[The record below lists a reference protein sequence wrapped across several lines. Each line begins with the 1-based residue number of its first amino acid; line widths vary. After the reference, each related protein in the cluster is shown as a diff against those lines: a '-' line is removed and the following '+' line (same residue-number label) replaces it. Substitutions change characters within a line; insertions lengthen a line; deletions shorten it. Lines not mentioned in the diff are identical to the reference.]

1 MAFLPCGSAEN
12 MDNKLNGAMLSFI
25 LSGIL
30 FILIESIFDIP
41 LSVFYYYELII
52 NETSNAFIPLMPTSG
67 DWVESTNNL
76 KVLTKIVTFILRVL
90 SSPALLIAAIIYMLY
105 PDQE

>member
-1 MAFLPCGSAEN
+1 
-12 MDNKLNGAMLSFI
+12 MDNKLNGAMLSLI
-25 LSGIL
+25 ISGIL

-41 LSVFYYYELII
+41 LSVFYYYELIF
-52 NETSNAFIPLMPTSG
+52 NETSNAIIPLQPTSG

-76 KVLTKIVTFILRVL
+76 KILMKMVTFFLRVL

-105 PDQE
+105 PNQE